1 MEARKIRI
9 PENVEVS
16 IDGLVVTV
24 KGPLGTL
31 RNDFSHASWIS
42 ILKNGNEVQVQPL
55 GKARKKKVA
64 VAGTIASEIRNMIV
78 GVTKGYTYKLKIVYA
93 HFPMSVKVLG
103 DKIVIENFAGERGQR
118 IAKIFGNCKVA
129 VQGDDV
135 IVKGIDI
142 DDVSQTAASIEGATN
157 VRSKDPKVFLD
168 GIFLYERMEGM

>member
-1 MEARKIRI
+1 
-9 PENVEVS
+9 
-16 IDGLVVTV
+16 
-24 KGPLGTL
+24 
-31 RNDFSHASWIS
+31 
-42 ILKNGNEVQVQPL
+42 
-55 GKARKKKVA
+55 
-64 VAGTIASEIRNMIV
+64 
-78 GVTKGYTYKLKIVYA
+78 TKGYTYKLKIVYA